1 MTKDCQKL
9 IKKLKNKLNQINL
22 LKLFRSFYFYFG
34 LLLGFGIILTF
45 LPSSYRFTKSNKL
58 FSFKHPP
65 QPVVITKNKP
75 QLSTNYYILIDNDTN
90 QILVSE
96 NENTRIYPAST
107 TKLATALTALNI
119 YPLEEVVTISKDY
132 IDGKVME
139 LKAGDKV
146 SIKTLVAG
154 LLIHSGNDA
163 AFSLATHYPQG
174 IPGFIDQ
181 MNILVKKYGLKNT
194 HFINFDG
201 LHSPDHYSTPYDLS
215 QLGRLAFQNPTLRQ
229 YVKTKSIDLSDIY
242 GQKIYKVF
250 NTNELLG
257 VVPEIEGLKT
267 GWTPEASG
275 CFIALLNLDGHY
287 LISVVAQSQDR
298 FNDTK
303 ILLDWAKKNLTWR
316 MYR

>member
-1 MTKDCQKL
+1 M
-9 IKKLKNKLNQINL
+9 NL
-22 LKLFRSFYFYFG
+22 LKLWRNPYFYYG
-34 LLLGFGIILTF
+34 LFLGIALILTF
-45 LPSSYRFTKSNKL
+45 LPSSFRFTKSNNL
-58 FSFKHPP
+58 FTFKHPP
-65 QPVVITKNKP
+65 QPVVINKNKP
-75 QLSTNYYILIDNDTN
+75 QLSTNFYILIDNETN

-96 NENTRIYPAST
+96 NENIRIYPAST

-132 IDGKVME
+132 LDGKVME

-154 LLIHSGNDA
+154 LLIHSANDA
-163 AFSLATHYPQG
+163 AFSLASHYPQG
-174 IPGFIDQ
+174 ITGFVDQ
-181 MNILVKKYGLKNT
+181 MNLLVKKYGLNNT

-215 QLGRLAFQNPTLRQ
+215 QLARLAIQNPTLR
-229 YVKTKSIDLSDIY
+229 YFVKIKSMDLSDIY
-242 GQKIYKVF
+242 GQKIYKVQS
-250 NTNELLG
+250 TNELLG
-257 VVPEIEGLKT
+257 VIPEVEGLKT

-303 ILLDWAKKNLTWR
+303 ILLNWAKENLTWR
-316 MYR
+316 MYQ